1 MQEKG
6 VLLHQKL
13 WQKFQTV
20 MKEKEWEQKWK
31 QDIKEIAK
39 EERKELLKEIWNT
52 RKNPIKIRSLD
63 LAMQVGTG
71 DAILTSYAVAILST
85 LTSIALTVWGKEKW
99 RKDYQFA
106 FLPNYQDKLFYSIN
120 ISTTVQIRIWE
131 LLHILWLALR
141 WKKSKAK
148 AKKEPVL
155 VN

>member
-1 MQEKG
+1 
-6 VLLHQKL
+6 
-13 WQKFQTV
+13 

-39 EERKELLKEIWNT
+39 EERKELLKEILNT
-52 RKNPIKIRSLD
+52 RKNPIKIRKLD
-63 LAMQVGTG
+63 LQMQVGTG
-71 DAILTSYAVAILST
+71 DAILTSYTVAILTT
-85 LTSIALTVWGKEKW
+85 LMSIVLTVWGKEKW

-131 LLHILWLALR
+131 LLHILWFVFR